1 MILEL
6 HENEHQSFYSY
17 LWRFVEGIPI
27 QNGRGHEFCRGGS
40 TWTGDFWSLTW
51 ASGADRH
58 RKTPLQKINS
68 PTFNHFATLQ
78 VPKNTIVFITEKT
91 TNEEK

>member
-1 MILEL
+1 MKEKKKTQKKKVLSKSAFAYSNLSFSLISAFLVFQSKK
-6 HENEHQSFYSY
+6 NEIKEEESNNK
-17 LWRFVEGIPI
+17 I
-27 QNGRGHEFCRGGS
+27 
-40 TWTGDFWSLTW
+40 
-51 ASGADRH
+51 
-58 RKTPLQKINS
+58 PLQKINS